1 MAMTMKQVQNLLQ
14 YLGYYEGNVDGIYG
28 PMTRDATG
36 DFQTAYSTIGFDGIP
51 GPEVEAALIDAVA
64 TGKYFKAAPKE
75 APAEPESAP
84 DSDDFWAGIK
94 YFKREEFRCKCGG
107 KYCNGFPVEP
117 DKTLVLALDEFRER
131 LGVAVTIGGIR
142 CPQHNANQKGS
153 SPTSQHLYGRAADC
167 HSSKSPEEMRRVA
180 EEVLGN
186 TGGLGIY
193 SWGIH
198 FDTRAGKSRWDSR

>member
-1 MAMTMKQVQNLLQ
+1 MTMKQVQNLLQ
-14 YLGYYEGNVDGIYG
+14 YLGYYKDIPDDLYDPKTLEAITKFQTVYEKMGIDGIQS
-28 PMTRDATG
+28 P
-36 DFQTAYSTIGFDGIP
+36 QL
-51 GPEVEAALIDAVA
+51 EAALLDAVV
-64 TGKYFKAAPKE
+64 TGQYFNPEE
-75 APAEPESAP
+75 APQQPEEAP

-117 DKTLVLALDEFRER
+117 DKNLVRALDKFRER

-142 CPQHNANQKGS
+142 CPQHNKNVGGAAA
-153 SPTSQHLYGRAADC
+153 SQHLYGLAADC
-167 HSSKSPEEMRRVA
+167 HSSKSPEEMLRVA
-180 EEVLGN
+180 EEVLQG

-193 SWGIH
+193 NWGIH

>member
-1 MAMTMKQVQNLLQ
+1 MTMKQVQNLLQ
-14 YLGYYEGNVDGIYG
+14 YLGYYKDIPDDLYGPKTLEAITKFQTVYEKMGIDGILS
-28 PMTRDATG
+28 P
-36 DFQTAYSTIGFDGIP
+36 QL
-51 GPEVEAALIDAVA
+51 EAALLDAVA
-64 TGKYFKAAPKE
+64 TGQYFNLEE
-75 APAEPESAP
+75 APEQPQEEP

-117 DKTLVLALDEFRER
+117 DRNLVRALDKFRER

-142 CPQHNANQKGS
+142 CPQHNANQKDA

-167 HSSKSPEEMRRVA
+167 HSSKPPEEMRRVA
-180 EEVLGN
+180 EEVLQG

-193 SWGIH
+193 NWGIH
-198 FDTRAGKSRWDSR
+198 FDVRDGKSRWDSR

>member
-28 PMTRDATG
+28 HKTRAATG
-36 DFQTAYSTIGFDGIP
+36 EFQTAYATIGFDGIP
-51 GPEVEAALIDAVA
+51 GPETEAALIDAVA
-64 TGKYFKAAPKE
+64 TGKYFKLAPEE
-75 APAEPESAP
+75 APEQPQEEP

-107 KYCNGFPVEP
+107 KYCDGFPVEP
-117 DKTLVLALDEFRER
+117 DRNLVRSLDAFRER
-131 LGVAVTIGGIR
+131 LGVAVNIGGIR

-153 SPTSQHLYGRAADC
+153 SPNSQHLYGLAADC

-180 EEVLGN
+180 EEVLQG

-193 SWGIH
+193 TWGIH